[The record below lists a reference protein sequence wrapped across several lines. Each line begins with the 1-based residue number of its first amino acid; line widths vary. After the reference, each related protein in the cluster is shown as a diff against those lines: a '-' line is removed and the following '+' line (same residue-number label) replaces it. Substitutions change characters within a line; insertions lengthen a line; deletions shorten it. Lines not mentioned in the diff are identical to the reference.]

1 MPRANLQR
9 LIESP
14 KSPGVA
20 ILTGLLLAVVWA
32 NSPFAASY
40 EAIHD
45 APASVSIGAFTIA
58 KPMISW
64 INEGLMVFFF
74 FLVGLELKR
83 ETFEGGLSSPALM
96 ALPAAAAIGGMVVPV
111 AIYLLI
117 TAGDPGSSQGWAI
130 PAATDIVLAL
140 SLLALLGERAPRA
153 LVVFLTAL
161 AVFDD
166 LGALIIIAGFYTDS
180 LSATA
185 LLAAA
190 LGICGL
196 IGLNRLGV
204 ARIAPYLLTGVLVWV
219 AVLKSGVHA
228 TLAGVVIAWC
238 IPLKVGDR
246 PVLKRI
252 EHDLRPGVSLLVIP
266 VFAFF
271 NAGITFSGIKCGGIA
286 PTGLAWGHRRP
297 VRRQTAWRLRRRS
310 TRRRVAARPTS
321 GGYDLE
327 PGLRRRDPGRRR
339 LHHEPVHRR
348 PRLPAARHDSE
359 IQRQHRCRLG
369 AVGVRGHDR
378 AGQILPIA
386 HDAAIGTQLITMMS
400 GLSGWT
406 HGVRNVALLGC
417 TNVLPRHQQPT
428 ARSAAGTARYG
439 SQCPRRGRS
448 WGRRSKSRGC
458 RYLPGHRWRRRK
470 SGTVARRFVWFESHS
485 HPHLLSPRRDHL
497 VLQRDRAIADCVALP
512 HRAQPGKPAPRFLPA
527 PAPATV
533 AHGLIPIR

>member
-1 MPRANLQR
+1 MPRSNPQG

-20 ILTGLLLAVVWA
+20 ILTGMLLAVAWA
-32 NSPFAASY
+32 NSPFVASY
-40 EAIHD
+40 EAIHH

-83 ETFEGGLSSPALM
+83 ETFEGRLSSSGLM
-96 ALPAAAAIGGMVVPV
+96 ALPAAAAIGGMIVPV
-111 AIYLLI
+111 GIYLLI
-117 TAGDPGSSQGWAI
+117 TAGDPESSRGWAI

-185 LLAAA
+185 LAAAA
-190 LGICGL
+190 LGLCGL

-252 EHDLRPGVSLLVIP
+252 EHDLRPWVSLLVIP

-271 NAGITFSGIKCGGIA
+271 NAGITLSGISVEALLQPASLGVIA
-286 PTGLAWGHRRP
+286 GLFVGKQLG
-297 VRRQTAWRLRRRS
+297 VFG
-310 TRRRVAARPTS
+310 AAR
-321 GGYDLE
+321 LAVA
-327 PGLRRRDPGRRR
+327 LR
-339 LHHEPVHRR
+339 LA
-348 PRLPAARHDSE
+348 RLPEGTTWSQIYGVAILAGVGFTMSLFIAA
-359 IQRQHRCRLG
+359 L
-369 AVGVRGHDR
+369 AY
-378 AGQILPIA
+378 
-386 HDAAIGTQLITMMS
+386 
-400 GLSGWT
+400 
-406 HGVRNVALLGC
+406 
-417 TNVLPRHQQPT
+417 QQPGMILKSNVSIVVGSALSACVGMFVL
-428 ARSAAGTARYG
+428 ARS
-439 SQCPRRGRS
+439 CRS
-448 WGRRSKSRGC
+448 PMTPQTERS
-458 RYLPGHRWRRRK
+458 
-470 SGTVARRFVWFESHS
+470 
-485 HPHLLSPRRDHL
+485 
-497 VLQRDRAIADCVALP
+497 
-512 HRAQPGKPAPRFLPA
+512 
-527 PAPATV
+527 
-533 AHGLIPIR
+533 

>member
-1 MPRANLQR
+1 MQSGTSSSA
-9 LIESP
+9 ESATRFSQQSSYSEGRRSFYAP
-14 KSPGVA
+14 CESTAPHRIAQKSGRCH
-20 ILTGLLLAVVWA
+20 LTGLLLAVVWA
-32 NSPFAASY
+32 NSPFAATY

-238 IPLKVGDR
+238 IPLKVGAR

-252 EHDLRPGVSLLVIP
+252 EHDLRPWVSLLVIP

-271 NAGITFSGIKCGGIA
+271 NAGITFSGISVEALLQPASLGVIA
-286 PTGLAWGHRRP
+286 GLFVGKQLG
-297 VRRQTAWRLRRRS
+297 VFG
-310 TRRRVAARPTS
+310 AAR
-321 GGYDLE
+321 LAVA
-327 PGLRRRDPGRRR
+327 LR
-339 LHHEPVHRR
+339 LA
-348 PRLPAARHDSE
+348 RLPEGTTWSQIYGVAILGGVGFTMSLFIAA
-359 IQRQHRCRLG
+359 L
-369 AVGVRGHDR
+369 AY
-378 AGQILPIA
+378 
-386 HDAAIGTQLITMMS
+386 
-400 GLSGWT
+400 
-406 HGVRNVALLGC
+406 
-417 TNVLPRHQQPT
+417 QQPGMILKSNVSIVVGSALSACVGMIVL
-428 ARSAAGTARYG
+428 ARS
-439 SQCPRRGRS
+439 CRS
-448 WGRRSKSRGC
+448 PMTPQTERS
-458 RYLPGHRWRRRK
+458 
-470 SGTVARRFVWFESHS
+470 
-485 HPHLLSPRRDHL
+485 
-497 VLQRDRAIADCVALP
+497 
-512 HRAQPGKPAPRFLPA
+512 
-527 PAPATV
+527 
-533 AHGLIPIR
+533 

>member
-1 MPRANLQR
+1 M
-9 LIESP
+9 
-14 KSPGVA
+14 
-20 ILTGLLLAVVWA
+20 LLAVVWA
-32 NSPFAASY
+32 NSPFAATY

-238 IPLKVGDR
+238 IPLKVGAR

-252 EHDLRPGVSLLVIP
+252 EHDLRPWVSLLVIP

-271 NAGITFSGIKCGGIA
+271 NAGITFSGISVEALLQPASLGVIA
-286 PTGLAWGHRRP
+286 GLFVGKQLG
-297 VRRQTAWRLRRRS
+297 VFG
-310 TRRRVAARPTS
+310 AAR
-321 GGYDLE
+321 LAVA
-327 PGLRRRDPGRRR
+327 LR
-339 LHHEPVHRR
+339 LA
-348 PRLPAARHDSE
+348 RLPEGTTWSQIYGVAILGGVGFTMSLFIAA
-359 IQRQHRCRLG
+359 L
-369 AVGVRGHDR
+369 AY
-378 AGQILPIA
+378 
-386 HDAAIGTQLITMMS
+386 
-400 GLSGWT
+400 
-406 HGVRNVALLGC
+406 
-417 TNVLPRHQQPT
+417 QQPGMILKSNVSIVVGSALSACVGMIVL
-428 ARSAAGTARYG
+428 ARS
-439 SQCPRRGRS
+439 CRS
-448 WGRRSKSRGC
+448 PMTPQSERS
-458 RYLPGHRWRRRK
+458 
-470 SGTVARRFVWFESHS
+470 
-485 HPHLLSPRRDHL
+485 
-497 VLQRDRAIADCVALP
+497 
-512 HRAQPGKPAPRFLPA
+512 
-527 PAPATV
+527 
-533 AHGLIPIR
+533 